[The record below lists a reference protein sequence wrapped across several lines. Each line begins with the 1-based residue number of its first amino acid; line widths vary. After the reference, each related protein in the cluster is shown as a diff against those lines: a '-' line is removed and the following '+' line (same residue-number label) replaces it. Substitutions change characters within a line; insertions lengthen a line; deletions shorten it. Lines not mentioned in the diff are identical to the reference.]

1 MKTNLDFDGKTINE
15 IGLEMTN
22 VFRTQGAT
30 KAPGFNILTGEKDE
44 QGKEQVVFVWLSKNL
59 NAQWEDERFKTVAG
73 NSVVLEVTFK
83 ETGHKAL
90 VCCTPQIRNKM
101 ADAEVWD

>member
-1 MKTNLDFDGKTINE
+1 MKTNQDFDSKTINE
-15 IGLEMTN
+15 IALEMTPI
-22 VFRTQGAT
+22 FRSKGAT
-30 KAPGFNILTGEKDE
+30 KALGFNIITGEKDAE
-44 QGKEQVVFVWLSKNL
+44 GKEQQVFVWLSKNL
-59 NAQWEDERFKTVAG
+59 SSKWEDTPFTQVAG

-90 VCCTPQIRNKM
+90 VCCTPQIRIAM